1 LSPASE
7 TPLARLERESLTET
21 ERRVAWLRLAAV
33 PVIAAGQQ
41 LPRPEPLTAEFL
53 VAIGLLC
60 GYSVAALVWVYRRP
74 VTRPFSIAVTALD
87 LAAITAA
94 VEFGGGV
101 FSQVHDAFFLL
112 PIAVAFRFQPRL
124 TVVAAAATIGVYAL
138 GAFLFHPRTHVSGN
152 FKQGLFQTAVL
163 IWLSI
168 AAIWL
173 SAVLKKRTERVG
185 ELAAGREQLL
195 ADTLSVEERERR
207 TIAEGLH
214 DSVLQN
220 LLSVQHDLQ
229 EATEDSPHPA
239 LVRAEHAVGAT
250 LATLRQTVFDLHP
263 YVLEQAGLEVALRAI
278 GERAAERTGA
288 ALRLD
293 LQYPRRHPHEGVLYM
308 AASELLANVVSHAHA
323 LTITLRLREEGAD
336 LLLGISDDGDGFD
349 PSTLDERLA
358 EGHIGLASQRV
369 RIETIGGRFEVVS
382 RPGGGTNVEIRVPA

>member
-1 LSPASE
+1 LAPSSD

-41 LPRPEPLTAEFL
+41 LPSPEPLTAEFL
-53 VAIGLLC
+53 AAIGLL
-60 GYSVAALVWVYRRP
+60 GFYSIAALLWVYQLP
-74 VTRPFSIAVTALD
+74 VTRRFSIAVTALD
-87 LAAITAA
+87 LACITAA

-124 TVVAAAATIGVYAL
+124 TFVAAVATIGVYAL
-138 GAFLFHPRTHVSGN
+138 GAFVFHPHSHVSGD

-173 SAVLKKRTERVG
+173 SAVLKRRTVRVG

-214 DSVLQN
+214 DTVLQN

-229 EATEDSPHPA
+229 EATDDSPHPA
-239 LVRAEHAVGAT
+239 LVRAESAVAAT
-250 LATLRQTVFDLHP
+250 LATLRDTVFDLHP
-263 YVLEQAGLEVALRAI
+263 YVLEQAGLAVALTTI
-278 GERAAERTGA
+278 GKRAAERTGA

-293 LQYPRRHPHEGVLYM
+293 LHYAQRHPREGVLFM
-308 AASELLANVVSHAHA
+308 AASELLANVVEHANA
-323 LTITLRLREEGAD
+323 STITLRLRRVGAD
-336 LLLGISDDGDGFD
+336 LVLAVSDDGGGFD
-349 PSTLDERLA
+349 LSTLDERLA

-369 RIETIGGRFEVVS
+369 RIETIGGRFEVAS
-382 RPGGGTNVEIRVPA
+382 EPGRGTTVEIHVPA

>member
-1 LSPASE
+1 MSPSSE

-41 LPRPEPLTAEFL
+41 LPSREPLTAEFL
-53 VAIGLLC
+53 VTIGVFCL
-60 GYSVAALVWVYRRP
+60 YSLGALVWVYRLP
-74 VTRPFSIAVTALD
+74 VTRRFALAVTALD
-87 LAAITAA
+87 LVGITAA
-94 VEFGGGV
+94 VAFGGGV

-124 TVVAAAATIGVYAL
+124 TLVAAATTIAVYAL
-138 GAFLFHPRTHVSGN
+138 GAFWFHPHPHMPGSV
-152 FKQGLFQTAVL
+152 KQGLFQTAVL
-163 IWLSI
+163 AWFSI

-173 SAVLKKRTERVG
+173 SAVLKRRTVRVG

-229 EATEDSPHPA
+229 EATDDAPHPA
-239 LVRAEHAVGAT
+239 LVRAEHAVAAT
-250 LATLRQTVFDLHP
+250 LATLRETVSELHP
-263 YVLEQAGLEVALRAI
+263 YVLEQAGLEVALRAV
-278 GERAAERTGA
+278 GERAAQRARAT
-288 ALRLD
+288 LRLD
-293 LQYPRRHPHEGVLYM
+293 LQYGQRHPHEGVLFM
-308 AASELLANVVSHAHA
+308 AASELLANVVTHSNAS
-323 LTITLRLREEGAD
+323 TIRVRLRLEGAD
-336 LLLGISDDGDGFD
+336 LVLGISDDGDGFD
-349 PSTLDERLA
+349 LSTLDERLA

-369 RIETIGGRFEVVS
+369 RIETIGGRLDVVS
-382 RPGGGTNVEIRVPA
+382 ERGSGTSVEIHVPA

>member
-1 LSPASE
+1 LSPSSE

-41 LPRPEPLTAEFL
+41 LPSPEPLTGEFL
-53 VAIGLLC
+53 VTIGLFC
-60 GYSVAALVWVYRRP
+60 AYSIGALVWVYQLP
-74 VTRPFSIAVTALD
+74 VTRRFAIVVTAFD
-87 LAAITAA
+87 LAGITAA

-124 TVVAAAATIGVYAL
+124 TFIAAAATIGVYAL
-138 GAFLFHPRTHVSGN
+138 GAFWFHPHSYVSGD

-163 IWLSI
+163 AWLSI
-168 AAIWL
+168 AAISL
-173 SAVLKKRTERVG
+173 SAVLKRRTVRVG

-195 ADTLSVEERERR
+195 ADTLNVEERERR

-229 EATEDSPHPA
+229 EATDDVPHPA
-239 LVRAEHAVGAT
+239 LTRAEQAVGAT
-250 LATLRQTVFDLHP
+250 LATLRETVFELHP
-263 YVLEQAGLEVALRAI
+263 YVLEQAGLEVALRAV
-278 GERAAERTGA
+278 GERAAQRTGA
-288 ALRLD
+288 TLRLD
-293 LQYPRRHPHEGVLYM
+293 LHYPQRHPHEGILFM
-308 AASELLANVVSHAHA
+308 AASELLANAVTHAEPS
-323 LTITLRLREEGAD
+323 TIALRLRQEGSE
-336 LLLGISDDGDGFD
+336 LVLGVSDDGRGFD
-349 PSTLDERLA
+349 LSTLDGRVG

-369 RIETIGGRFEVVS
+369 RIETIGGRFEIAS
-382 RPGGGTNVEIRVPA
+382 EPGSGTRIEIHVPA